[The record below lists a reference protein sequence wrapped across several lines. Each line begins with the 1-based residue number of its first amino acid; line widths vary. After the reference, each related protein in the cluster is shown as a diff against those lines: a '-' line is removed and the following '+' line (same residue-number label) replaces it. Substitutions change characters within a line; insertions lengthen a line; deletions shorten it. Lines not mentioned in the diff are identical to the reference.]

1 MRWRDRARRANGQKS
16 IPGRTRSVRLASR
29 YREVTAEVLFFCYSF
44 YENYSYLFFLL
55 IPHFILFLCCNQLFI
70 DMLFKVAKHSKS
82 NDPQRP
88 QEPVIYVVEEGELL
102 HFLHENLKPSSGNV
116 LVFDSFPEENLY
128 LLSNDKD

>member
-1 MRWRDRARRANGQKS
+1 MSPSS
-16 IPGRTRSVRLASR
+16 IQLSCPYYAK
-29 YREVTAEVLFFCYSF
+29 VTPIPLNLRNLLNFISHRNYLYIFCLFFF
-44 YENYSYLFFLL
+44 VSYLLCLIIALL
-55 IPHFILFLCCNQLFI
+55 FTINNYT
-70 DMLFKVAKHSKS
+70 MLFKVLKHAKN

-88 QEPVIYVVEEGELL
+88 SEPVVYIVEEAELL

>member
-1 MRWRDRARRANGQKS
+1 MSPSS
-16 IPGRTRSVRLASR
+16 IQFSRPYYAKVTPILLNSKNLLNFVSYRNYLYIFVR
-29 YREVTAEVLFFCYSF
+29 FFF
-44 YENYSYLFFLL
+44 GNIL
-55 IPHFILFLCCNQLFI
+55 ICFIIALLFI
-70 DMLFKVAKHSKS
+70 TNNYTMLFKVLKHAKN

-88 QEPVIYVVEEGELL
+88 SEPVVYIVEEAELL

>member
-1 MRWRDRARRANGQKS
+1 MSPSS
-16 IPGRTRSVRLASR
+16 IQLSCPYYAKVTPISLNLKNLLNFISYRNYLYIFSVHFFYIISLCLII
-29 YREVTAEVLFFCYSF
+29 VLLFTIN
-44 YENYSYLFFLL
+44 NYT
-55 IPHFILFLCCNQLFI
+55 
-70 DMLFKVAKHSKS
+70 MLFKVLKHAKN

-88 QEPVIYVVEEGELL
+88 VEPVVYVVEEAELL

>member
-1 MRWRDRARRANGQKS
+1 ML
-16 IPGRTRSVRLASR
+16 I
-29 YREVTAEVLFFCYSF
+29 
-44 YENYSYLFFLL
+44 SY
-55 IPHFILFLCCNQLFI
+55 FILFLCCNQLFV

-128 LLSNDKD
+128 LLLNDKD

>member
-1 MRWRDRARRANGQKS
+1 MSLSS
-16 IPGRTRSVRLASR
+16 IQLSCPYYAKVTPIPLNLKNLLNFIS
-29 YREVTAEVLFFCYSF
+29 YRNYLYIFYSFFFCILSLMF
-44 YENYSYLFFLL
+44 YYCIVIHQNN
-55 IPHFILFLCCNQLFI
+55 CT
-70 DMLFKVAKHSKS
+70 MLFKVLKHAKN

-88 QEPVIYVVEEGELL
+88 VEPVVYIVEEAELL

>member
-1 MRWRDRARRANGQKS
+1 MSPSS
-16 IPGRTRSVRLASR
+16 IQLSCPTYAKVTPSPPLIPLDSKNPIIKFLFPIEIIYTFSV
-29 YREVTAEVLFFCYSF
+29 Y
-44 YENYSYLFFLL
+44 FFLVISYFVL
-55 IPHFILFLCCNQLFI
+55 LLHCNQFFI
-70 DMLFKVAKHSKS
+70 NMLFKVAKHSKS

-88 QEPVIYVVEEGELL
+88 QEPVIYVVEESELP

>member
-1 MRWRDRARRANGQKS
+1 
-16 IPGRTRSVRLASR
+16 
-29 YREVTAEVLFFCYSF
+29 
-44 YENYSYLFFLL
+44 
-55 IPHFILFLCCNQLFI
+55 
-70 DMLFKVAKHSKS
+70 MLKN

-88 QEPVIYVVEEGELL
+88 AEPVVYVVEEAELL

>member
-1 MRWRDRARRANGQKS
+1 M
-16 IPGRTRSVRLASR
+16 
-29 YREVTAEVLFFCYSF
+29 
-44 YENYSYLFFLL
+44 SY
-55 IPHFILFLCCNQLFI
+55 FILFLCCNQLFV

>member
-1 MRWRDRARRANGQKS
+1 
-16 IPGRTRSVRLASR
+16 
-29 YREVTAEVLFFCYSF
+29 
-44 YENYSYLFFLL
+44 
-55 IPHFILFLCCNQLFI
+55 
-70 DMLFKVAKHSKS
+70 MLFKVLKHAKN

-88 QEPVIYVVEEGELL
+88 SEPVVYIVEEAELL

>member
-1 MRWRDRARRANGQKS
+1 M
-16 IPGRTRSVRLASR
+16 
-29 YREVTAEVLFFCYSF
+29 
-44 YENYSYLFFLL
+44 L
-55 IPHFILFLCCNQLFI
+55 IPYFILLLHCNQIFI
-70 DMLFKVAKHSKS
+70 YMLFKVAKHSKS

>member
-1 MRWRDRARRANGQKS
+1 MSPSS
-16 IPGRTRSVRLASR
+16 IQLSCPYYAKVTPISLNLKNLLNFVS
-29 YREVTAEVLFFCYSF
+29 YRNYLYIFLFVFFDNILIYF
-44 YENYSYLFFLL
+44 IIALLFTINNYT
-55 IPHFILFLCCNQLFI
+55 
-70 DMLFKVAKHSKS
+70 MLFKVLKHAKN

-88 QEPVIYVVEEGELL
+88 VEPVVYIVEEAELL

>member
-1 MRWRDRARRANGQKS
+1 MSPSS
-16 IPGRTRSVRLASR
+16 IQLSR
-29 YREVTAEVLFFCYSF
+29 PYYAKVTPISLNLKNLLNFVSYRNYLYIFLFVFFDNILICFIIVLLFTIN
-44 YENYSYLFFLL
+44 NYT
-55 IPHFILFLCCNQLFI
+55 
-70 DMLFKVAKHSKS
+70 MLFKVLKHAKN

-88 QEPVIYVVEEGELL
+88 VEPVVYVVEEAELL